1 MLIYDLVPSYQPE
14 VSYEIFM
21 RALMNKDVATGII
34 SVTDNYSTFGPS
46 STWHVKNK
54 IPPWPQPT
62 CYILSP
68 GTCTEEVYATVKNG
82 TAVVKDY
89 IVVGKEEK
97 DGLEKTMQDEQH
109 PLVEEL

>member
-1 MLIYDLVPSYQPE
+1 

-21 RALMNKDVATGII
+21 RALMNKDIATGI
-34 SVTDNYSTFGPS
+34 VPVMDNYSTFGPS
-46 STWHVKNK
+46 STWNVKNR
-54 IPPWPQPT
+54 IPPQPQPT
-62 CYILSP
+62 CYILSTS
-68 GTCTEEVYATVKNG
+68 TCTEEVYATVKNG

-97 DGLEKTMQDEQH
+97 EELEKTMQDEQH